1 MNNRKH
7 LTCGTPSGRSHC
19 MEAWIPDAKD
29 LEMYLRLL
37 MAVALGS
44 TIGIERAFRDK
55 PAGFRTNILICVGAC
70 VFTISS
76 TWVSGPN
83 VDQSRIAAQ
92 IVSGVGFLGA
102 GAIIRDAKGVVGLTT
117 AATIWSVAALGMAA
131 GLGEFKLAIAGC
143 AGVMFVLVVMPLLA
157 NAIELRRDLMD
168 YRIVTPR
175 SQDEL
180 DRIEARF
187 AEHGLKIIVQEFFE
201 REKSIVFV
209 IKALGPR
216 DGHHQFRREVLLMD
230 EWRLCEV

>member
-1 MNNRKH
+1 MD
-7 LTCGTPSGRSHC
+7 
-19 MEAWIPDAKD
+19 AWIPNDSD
-29 LEMYLRLL
+29 LDMYLRLL

-44 TIGIERAFRDK
+44 AIGIERALRDK
-55 PAGFRTNILICVGAC
+55 PAGFRTNVLICVGAC
-70 VFTISS
+70 VFTIAS
-76 TWVSGPN
+76 TSVSGPN

-131 GLGEFKLAIAGC
+131 GLGEFKLAVAGC
-143 AGVMFVLVVMPLLA
+143 AGVLFVLVVMPLLSD
-157 NAIELRRDLMD
+157 AIEIRRDLMD

-175 SQDEL
+175 SQKAL
-180 DRIEARF
+180 DRVEARF
-187 AEHGLKIIVQEFFE
+187 EKHGLKIVAQQFFE
-201 REKSIVFV
+201 RDKSIVFS

-216 DGHHQFRREVLLMD
+216 TGHDRFRREVLLMD

>member
-1 MNNRKH
+1 MD
-7 LTCGTPSGRSHC
+7 
-19 MEAWIPDAKD
+19 AWIPSDRD
-29 LEMYLRLL
+29 LEMYLRLM

-44 TIGIERAFRDK
+44 AIGIERAFRDK

-70 VFTISS
+70 VFTIASIS
-76 TWVSGPN
+76 VVGPN
-83 VDQSRIAAQ
+83 VDHSRIAAQ

-131 GLGEFKLAIAGC
+131 GLGEFKLAMAGC
-143 AGVMFVLVVMPLLA
+143 VGVMFVLVVMPFLSD
-157 NAIELRRDLMD
+157 AIELRRDLMD

-187 AEHGLKIIVQEFFE
+187 AEHGLKIVAQQFFE
-201 REKSIVFV
+201 RDQSIVFS

-216 DGHHQFRREVLLMD
+216 KRHDRFRREVLLMD

>member
-1 MNNRKH
+1 MD
-7 LTCGTPSGRSHC
+7 
-19 MEAWIPDAKD
+19 AWIPDAGD
-29 LEMYLRLL
+29 LDMFLRLL

-44 TIGIERAFRDK
+44 VIGIERAFRDK

-76 TWVSGPN
+76 SAVAGGN
-83 VDQSRIAAQ
+83 VDPSRIAAQ

-131 GLGEFKLAIAGC
+131 GLGEYKLAMAGC
-143 AGVMFVLVVMPLLA
+143 AGVLFVLVVMPLLSD
-157 NAIELRRDLMD
+157 AIELRRDLME

-175 SQDEL
+175 SREEL
-180 DRIEARF
+180 DRVESRF
-187 AEHGLKIIVQEFFE
+187 AAHGLKIVTQEFFE
-201 REKSIVFV
+201 RDQSIVFS

-216 DGHHQFRREVLLMD
+216 TGHDRFRREVLLMD
-230 EWRLCEV
+230 EWNLCEV